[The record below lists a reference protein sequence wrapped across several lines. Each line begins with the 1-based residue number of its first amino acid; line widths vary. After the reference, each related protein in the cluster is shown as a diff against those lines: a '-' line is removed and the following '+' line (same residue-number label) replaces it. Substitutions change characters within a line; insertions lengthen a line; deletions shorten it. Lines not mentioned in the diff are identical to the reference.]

1 MLVFKQGMG
10 FTLIEVLVAMGIL
23 SLGILGAAS
32 LQAKALRYVHMADS
46 QNSAVQLSRDL
57 VGRMRANASDLAI
70 LAMYGHEGGGDK
82 PESARNCAVQP
93 CSGEQL
99 VAYDLSQWLGQVN
112 RTWQSVSTSLRTVPG
127 TESGFLLRIRWGR
140 ESKRRGSCTDLTHR
154 VGSSGCW
161 QTRVGF

>member
-1 MLVFKQGMG
+1 MLVFKKGMG

-46 QNSAVQLSRDL
+46 QRSAVLLSRDL
-57 VGRMRANASDLAI
+57 IGRMRANASDLAI
-70 LAMYGHEGGGDK
+70 LAMYGHEGDGDK
-82 PESARNCAVQP
+82 PEFARNCAVQS
-93 CSGEQL
+93 CSREQL
-99 VAYDLSQWLGQVN
+99 VAYELSQWLGEVN
-112 RTWQSVSTSLRTVPG
+112 RTWQSVSTSLRAIPG

-140 ESKRRGSCTDLTHR
+140 ESKRRGNCTELTHR
-154 VGSSGCW
+154 VGNSGCW